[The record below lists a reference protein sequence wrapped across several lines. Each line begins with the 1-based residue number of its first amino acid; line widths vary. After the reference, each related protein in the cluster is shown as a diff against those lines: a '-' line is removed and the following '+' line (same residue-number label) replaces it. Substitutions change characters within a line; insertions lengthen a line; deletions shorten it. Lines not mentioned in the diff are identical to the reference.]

1 MFHTKINKSI
11 TLTEKKGEVKY
22 VKKHIHTLWKRKYSC
37 GLQLSGYPAQDYDSN
52 QIPRKTELCLSL
64 SGQDFEKYIS
74 EVLYPNLAG
83 KKFDIY
89 KIDKQRRLI
98 RLAKY
103 TPRAIKDSKYQ
114 GSLIIIPYVGIL
126 ILRGLGG
133 RGHF

>member
-1 MFHTKINKSI
+1 M
-11 TLTEKKGEVKY
+11 
-22 VKKHIHTLWKRKYSC
+22 WR
-37 GLQLSGYPAQDYDSN
+37 LQLSGYPAQDYDSN

-98 RLAKY
+98 DPASQVHPAGNKRLQVSREPHYNSLRRYFNFK
-103 TPRAIKDSKYQ
+103 RAGWLS
-114 GSLIIIPYVGIL
+114 
-126 ILRGLGG
+126 
-133 RGHF
+133 HF

>member
-1 MFHTKINKSI
+1 MQYTKRKNWSN
-11 TLTEKKGEVKY
+11 VCY
-22 VKKHIHTLWKRKYSC
+22 KKHIHNLRGKKYSC
-37 GLQLSGYPAQDYDSN
+37 GLLKFPGYPAQDYDSN

-126 ILRGLGG
+126 IQEDWVFVVPFRLYWSP
-133 RGHF
+133 

>member
-1 MFHTKINKSI
+1 M
-11 TLTEKKGEVKY
+11 
-22 VKKHIHTLWKRKYSC
+22 WR
-37 GLQLSGYPAQDYDSN
+37 LQLSGYPAQDYDSN

-133 RGHF
+133 WGHFQTVFIFIRRQGSVLLNRKILKL